1 MRLRWRWGI
10 YLVSEALKGEGDGI
24 FSPKY
29 DTQEEVF
36 LTILNDL
43 RESSRLFAS
52 AATFKGDP
60 VYNGDPLLWRKNVN
74 SFTLRVL
81 NMLSKKQTVGSI
93 NVRDLF
99 EQVAKEPLMENEG
112 ESYQRV
118 YDAGKSSQ
126 WYPFYFEK
134 QNYWSYPVMS
144 SFLVDMM
151 KELQDRRLF
160 LLSQNLPLD
169 LRMLLPIRLI
179 LIVA

>member
-1 MRLRWRWGI
+1 M
-10 YLVSEALKGEGDGI
+10 
-24 FSPKY
+24 
-29 DTQEEVF
+29 F

-99 EQVAKEPLMENEG
+99 EQVAKEPLMENE
-112 ESYQRV
+112 ENLINVFMMRV
-118 YDAGKSSQ
+118 KVRSG
-126 WYPFYFEK
+126 
-134 QNYWSYPVMS
+134 
-144 SFLVDMM
+144 
-151 KELQDRRLF
+151 
-160 LLSQNLPLD
+160 
-169 LRMLLPIRLI
+169 IRFI
-179 LIVA
+179 LKNKIIGRIR

>member
-1 MRLRWRWGI
+1 MEMGDI
-10 YLVSEALKGEGDGI
+10 PCSEALKGEGDGI

-126 WYPFYFEK
+126 GIRFILKNKIIGVSGDELFLSGYDER
-134 QNYWSYPVMS
+134 VARS
-144 SFLVDMM
+144 SFVL
-151 KELQDRRLF
+151 LRRTCP
-160 LLSQNLPLD
+160 S
-169 LRMLLPIRLI
+169 I
-179 LIVA
+179 

>member
-1 MRLRWRWGI
+1 M
-10 YLVSEALKGEGDGI
+10 KGEGDGI

-99 EQVAKEPLMENEG
+99 EQVAKEPLMENE
-112 ESYQRV
+112 ENLINVFMMRV
-118 YDAGKSSQ
+118 KVRSG
-126 WYPFYFEK
+126 
-134 QNYWSYPVMS
+134 
-144 SFLVDMM
+144 
-151 KELQDRRLF
+151 
-160 LLSQNLPLD
+160 
-169 LRMLLPIRLI
+169 IRFI
-179 LIVA
+179 LKNKIIGRIR

>member
-1 MRLRWRWGI
+1 M
-10 YLVSEALKGEGDGI
+10 
-24 FSPKY
+24 
-29 DTQEEVF
+29 F

-151 KELQDRRLF
+151 
-160 LLSQNLPLD
+160 
-169 LRMLLPIRLI
+169 
-179 LIVA
+179 